1 MIILNDNWANIGL
14 QLFES
19 ILIELNKPNQNN
31 LKDYGN
37 SNQCTWNNGKCQITR
52 NHEHIE

>member
-19 ILIELNKPNQNN
+19 ILIELNHDKNS
-31 LKDYGN
+31 LKDYD
-37 SNQCTWNNGKCQITR
+37 SNQCSWNNGNCPIDRPHT
-52 NHEHIE
+52 HED

>member
-19 ILIELNKPNQNN
+19 ILIELNHDKNN

>member
-1 MIILNDNWANIGL
+1 MMILNHNWANIGL

-19 ILIELNKPNQNN
+19 ILIELNRDKNS